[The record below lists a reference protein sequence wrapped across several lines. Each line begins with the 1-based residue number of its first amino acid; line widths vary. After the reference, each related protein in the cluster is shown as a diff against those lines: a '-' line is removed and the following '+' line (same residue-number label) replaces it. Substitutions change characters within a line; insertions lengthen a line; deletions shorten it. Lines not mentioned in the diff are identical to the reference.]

1 MRTAT
6 AELPVDRMRSF
17 AVDKDRAPR
26 QQPKAKDAS
35 RAKREKTPEA
45 EPKSDVL
52 IPTIFHEPWWLDKAT
67 EGECQQVEVE
77 LGGVP
82 VGRLPY
88 IKFRE
93 NGLTSIG
100 MPTLTHFLGPAIDYG
115 SGNSTTRQLRG
126 LSIVGDL
133 VRALPKVSG
142 GIWIKLHA
150 GMTDTIAFQEAGFHT
165 DVQVTAEVAP
175 DAEDALWGRMR
186 DKTRNVIRRAQE
198 RFTIAEEGDSDR
210 FLAFYLDNLGRR
222 GLKNTYHMPSVKAVI
237 DECIQRNRGK
247 VRIALDENG
256 ACNSAIFTVWDR
268 RAQYYL
274 MSTRSH
280 DAGNGATSMLLWD
293 AIKSAAENNLVFDFD
308 GARHSADAKFFAG
321 FGGAFRPRYWVWKSS
336 LACRALALLGTLL
349 KRGAKDED

>member
-1 MRTAT
+1 
-6 AELPVDRMRSF
+6 MRSPVF
-17 AVDKDRAPR
+17 DKDSSPR
-26 QQPKAKDAS
+26 RQPKAKDAS
-35 RAKREKTPEA
+35 QPKREKSAKA

-52 IPTIFHEPWWLDKAT
+52 IPTIFHEPWWLESAT
-67 EGECQQVEVE
+67 QGRCEQVEIA
-77 LGGVP
+77 LGGVI

-93 NGLTSIG
+93 NGLSSIG

-126 LSIVGDL
+126 LSIVSDL
-133 VRALPKVSG
+133 LAALPSVSG
-142 GIWIKLHA
+142 GVWIKLHA
-150 GMTDTIAFQEAGFHT
+150 GITDTIAFQEAGFRT
-165 DVQVTAEVAP
+165 DVQFTTEIAP
-175 DAEDALWGRMR
+175 DAEEALWSRMR

-198 RFTIAEEGDSDR
+198 RFTIAAESDPER
-210 FLAFYLDNLGRR
+210 FLAFYLDNLRHR
-222 GLKNTYHMPSVKAVI
+222 GLKNTYHMPSVEAVI
-237 DECIQRNRGK
+237 AECIRLDRGK
-247 VRIALDENG
+247 IRVALDEGG
-256 ACNSAIFTVWDR
+256 AYNSAIFTVWDR

-336 LACRALALLGTLL
+336 LASRALGLLTGLIRRGT
-349 KRGAKDED
+349 KAEG